1 MKWKNN
7 LQNQKLS
14 RNDRIQM
21 KIWICILG
29 CLLLLFLFLGRLHV
43 LLDQSE
49 EPEPEPHIPVVEKL
63 SNVWIIEAGE
73 DSLLLYRDGVEES
86 YDYGAV
92 GEPTDGDIGGDGLH
106 LYQPEWGVREQVA
119 DVTLTDGCV
128 TNVNV
133 LTEKLHGIIL
143 SADEAS
149 VEVEGYGRLPLA
161 SDYRGYRIYN
171 TLAMCSYKDLAF
183 GYDFADLVM
192 EDGEVCGIL
201 MVREETMDSIRVL
214 IKTADYAGTLHEQV
228 ALTADT
234 DYILRYGI
242 SGQETEEL
250 YAAGEV
256 LVIGRDSDYFV
267 GGRIE
272 IRPTA
277 LTGRILLQNVNRSQ
291 GVPGYRGHMEL
302 ILESKGIAVVNEV
315 SLEEYLYSV
324 TPSEMPASYPE
335 EALKAQAICAR
346 TYAYGHMQHA
356 AYPNYGAHVDDSTS
370 YQVYN
375 NILEQESTTRAVKET
390 HGQLLCTAQ
399 GGLAGTYYYSTSCGM
414 GSDANVW
421 KTTEAAEITYLK
433 AEAIN
438 ESVMRAKLMLREQA
452 GAGQAGGIEQKQN
465 AISQNTANP
474 TVTESE
480 YIETLARINQ
490 GEELREEEAFAEFI
504 TQTNSDDFEAEEGWY
519 RWSYDVEKLSA
530 EHMYEVMRKRYQAN
544 SNLVLTLKKGE
555 YISEEPE
562 AFTTIKK
569 LYIAARGSGG
579 VADELIVETDKGTYK
594 VVSEHNIRYVLCDG
608 ESKVKRQNGSEV
620 EMPNL
625 LPSGFFVIETSKKN
639 ENVVGYKL
647 VGGGFGHGVGMSQN
661 GAKAMA
667 KRGYSCEEILLFF
680 YEDCRLESIY

>member
-1 MKWKNN
+1 MKWKSNGR
-7 LQNQKLS
+7 NQKIS
-14 RNDRIQM
+14 RHDRIQM
-21 KIWICILG
+21 KVWICILG
-29 CLLLLFLFLGRLHV
+29 CLLLLFLFIGRLHV
-43 LLDQSE
+43 LLDHSE

-63 SNVWIIEAGE
+63 PNVWIIEAGE

-86 YDYGAV
+86 YDYGMV
-92 GEPTDGDIGGDGLH
+92 GGPSGGDDIKGSEMQLR
-106 LYQPEWGVREQVA
+106 LYQPEWGIREQVA
-119 DVTLTDGCV
+119 DVILTDGCV
-128 TNVNV
+128 THVEV

-214 IKTADYAGTLHEQV
+214 IKTGDYAENLHEKV
-228 ALTADT
+228 VLSADT
-234 DYILRYGI
+234 DFVIRYGD
-242 SGQETEEL
+242 SGQETEEIHTV
-250 YAAGEV
+250 GEEI
-256 LVIGRDSDYFV
+256 VIDRDSDYFA
-267 GGRIE
+267 GERIE
-272 IRPTA
+272 IQPTV
-277 LTGRILLQNVNRSQ
+277 LTGKILLKNVNRSQ

-302 ILESKGIAVVNEV
+302 SLEPKGIAVVNEV

-324 TPSEMPASYPE
+324 VPSEMPASYAE

-356 AYPNYGAHVDDSTS
+356 AYPGYGAHVDDSTS

-390 HGQLLCTAQ
+390 HGQLLRTAQ

-421 KTTEAAEITYLK
+421 KTAEAAEITYLK

-438 ESVMRAKLMLREQA
+438 EAVMQEKLMLREQLA
-452 GAGQAGGIEQKQN
+452 AGQTGA
-465 AISQNTANP
+465 
-474 TVTESE
+474 ESE
-480 YIETLARINQ
+480 YIGVSAKVNQ
-490 GEELREEEAFAEFI
+490 GEALREEKAFADFI

-519 RWSYDVEKLSA
+519 RWSYEVPKLFVE
-530 EHMYEVMRKRYQAN
+530 HIYEVMKKRYQAN

-555 YISEEPE
+555 YISEEPKE
-562 AFTTIKK
+562 FTKIKK

-579 VADELIVETDKGTYK
+579 VADELMVETDQGTYK
-594 VVSEHNIRYVLCDG
+594 VISEHNIRYVLCDG

-680 YEDCRLESIY
+680 YEDCKLESVY